1 MAKRTMGY
9 KSGLGMYDTVED
21 DDGLRMGG
29 KFKRKAKNNEM
40 LAQDIIDSI
49 I

>member
-1 MAKRTMGY
+1 MRY

-29 KFKRKAKNNEM
+29 KFKRKAKSNSNGE